1 MMIEKNV
8 NRMSIEHIL
17 CSPLYGLPSPTS
29 SYHSSEDEDEEY
41 YEVEEEEDED
51 EDINNNNNNNN
62 NKQQSY
68 QSILHYHHHDQQQQ
82 QQKRKNYSSSSTT
95 PIQRIPWTPS
105 EDKLLKQG
113 YEQGLSWAMIASTY
127 LPHRSRGCCWG
138 RFKTLKNKKLL
149 TVRRK
154 IRAKERPWKTF
165 NPYYAPL

>member
-41 YEVEEEEDED
+41 YEEETND
-51 EDINNNNNNNN
+51 N

-68 QSILHYHHHDQQQQ
+68 QSILHYHHHDQQQH
-82 QQKRKNYSSSSTT
+82 KGKSYSSSPTT

-154 IRAKERPWKTF
+154 IRAKERPWKSF
-165 NPYYAPL
+165 NPCNIQH

>member
-1 MMIEKNV
+1 MVTKKHV

-17 CSPLYGLPSPTS
+17 CSPVYGLPSPTS
-29 SYHSSEDEDEEY
+29 SYHSSDDEYDIEDTY
-41 YEVEEEEDED
+41 SP
-51 EDINNNNNNNN
+51 
-62 NKQQSY
+62 QHY
-68 QSILHYHHHDQQQQ
+68 QSILFY
-82 QQKRKNYSSSSTT
+82 QKDRRNSSSSSSSVVSSSSSSNPASPNLPT
-95 PIQRIPWTPS
+95 QRIPWTPD

-154 IRAKERPWKTF
+154 IRAKERPWKSF
-165 NPYYAPL
+165 NPCSIQQ